1 MGDALVINLM
11 MNGNVGYS
19 RSRSRGGG
27 DGDDEEPTPRS
38 GSISPARKLFAR
50 AFGVVFG
57 IAMAIFTIV
66 AKEEDS
72 NFVMKGICLTAS
84 LVVALFPFVLTQDDA

>member
-1 MGDALVINLM
+1 M
-11 MNGNVGYS
+11 MCNGYNNY
-19 RSRSRGGG
+19 
-27 DGDDEEPTPRS
+27 
-38 GSISPARKLFAR
+38 ISYQIYIQYFDVFISLYLHILASFFLIILLQ